1 MINCSINSIVLCSR
15 LFSFVFIIIFIA
27 QCQPAQGQRIDITL
41 TRLDDEGLNLCTEG
55 DNDDD
60 MMAIAKAALDANGSG
75 FQNCTIVDPRIMKIN
90 CAMGM
95 GETTHTP
102 KKGKTKTKKTG
113 TKTGTKTGEDN
124 DNGEIT
130 VTGMAVCN
138 PCQEINILQTIS
150 MIEPAENTPRSGTK
164 TKSPKTRRSRRAERI
179 VSEGLIIAYGGSGY
193 SVVISTRYSPNNV
206 CGYSSKYKG
215 DSCGK

>member
-1 MINCSINSIVLCSR
+1 M
-15 LFSFVFIIIFIA
+15 FIIIFIA
-27 QCQPAQGQRIDITL
+27 QCQPAQGQRIDIRL
-41 TRLDDEGLNLCTEG
+41 TRLDGEGLNLCTEE

-60 MMAIAKAALDANGSG
+60 MIAITKAALDANGSG

-90 CAMGM
+90 CDMGM
-95 GETTHTP
+95 SETTRTP

-113 TKTGTKTGEDN
+113 TKTGEDN
-124 DNGEIT
+124 DNGEIR

-138 PCQEINILQTIS
+138 PCENNALPSIS
-150 MIEPAENTPRSGTK
+150 MIEPAENTRTRSK
-164 TKSPKTRRSRRAERI
+164 SKSPKTRKTRRAERI
-179 VSEGLIIAYGGSGY
+179 VSEGLIIDYGGSDY
-193 SVVISTRYSPNNV
+193 SVVISTRYSPNNI